1 MFSQLD
7 LTSCKYVQYA
17 GTSVCQNMSAS
28 VASPP
33 NMTHPTFALA
43 GFRSSRLINAEL
55 AAYSRD
61 CHCSA
66 AIESRRAHLHATLQR
81 VLVID
86 MRFGWNG
93 VGNSMPRWLAALRF
107 GLASGRATFLWMSD
121 RSFERATPRGRRS
134 AGDTRSKP
142 ASAGRQRAGVGRQ
155 LSEENGRQWPLR
167 TNGFDLGEYFTAVGA
182 DWRWASGERV
192 VETIYSLCD
201 PIYITQP
208 FSNRNSHRN
217 SHRDSNVFARPVFA
231 LCVCACFF
239 FCFSLFV
246 CE

>member
-1 MFSQLD
+1 
-7 LTSCKYVQYA
+7 
-17 GTSVCQNMSAS
+17 MSARS
-28 VASPP
+28 V
-33 NMTHPTFALA
+33 NMTQHPTRALA
-43 GFRSSRLINAEL
+43 GFRSSRLIHAEL

-66 AIESRRAHLHATLQR
+66 AIESRRARLHATLQR

-121 RSFERATPRGRRS
+121 RSFERATPSGRS
-134 AGDTRSKP
+134 HAGGTRSTP

-182 DWRWASGERV
+182 DWRWASGERHIQF
-192 VETIYSLCD
+192 VETCTVCVTGSSLHS
-201 PIYITQP
+201 P
-208 FSNRNSHRN
+208 SLNSHRN
-217 SHRDSNVFARPVFA
+217 SHRNSKVFARPVYSFCVC
-231 LCVCACFF
+231 LCVVFSV
-239 FCFSLFV
+239 CFSLCVSDVFVSCACVFVVSVTFCFV
-246 CE
+246 C

>member
-1 MFSQLD
+1 M
-7 LTSCKYVQYA
+7 
-17 GTSVCQNMSAS
+17 CQNMSAS

-201 PIYITQP
+201 PIYISPSLIGTLTGTLTGIP
-208 FSNRNSHRN
+208 MYL
-217 SHRDSNVFARPVFA
+217 RDLCL
-231 LCVCACFF
+231 LCVCVRVFF
-239 FCFSLFV
+239 LFFSV
-246 CE
+246 CV